1 MKIVKNECSKRM
13 IDNFLIGFRWK
24 KILIN
29 DQIFTDIDSAYKY
42 VDSIKDGDSIDVDV
56 VYDTIKWN
64 VLA

>member
-1 MKIVKNECSKRM
+1 MKIVKNEYSKRM
-13 IDNFLIGFRWK
+13 IANFLVGFKWK

-29 DQIFTDIDSAYKY
+29 DQIFTDIDSAHKY